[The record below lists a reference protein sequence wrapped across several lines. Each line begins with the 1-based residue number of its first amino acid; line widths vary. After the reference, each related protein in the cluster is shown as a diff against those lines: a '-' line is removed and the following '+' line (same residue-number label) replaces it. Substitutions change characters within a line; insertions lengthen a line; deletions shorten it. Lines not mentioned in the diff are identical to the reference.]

1 MLTETGYLESD
12 DSKGN
17 DVKDK
22 SVAIVGLGNSFSE
35 YILAKIRSEHFDEV
49 WAINAMAGVIYHD
62 KVFMMDPPSRFLDQ
76 KFAGKQTN
84 IMKQRLEAKLNIPI
98 FSCILDERCPDVVEY
113 PLQEVLQ
120 KTKYAYLNNTVAYS
134 IAYAVAQ
141 EVSDIHLYGIDF
153 THKNVAFA
161 EAGRGCCEFWLAIA
175 TAKGIKIH
183 IAHNSSLL
191 DTNVPDDQ
199 KLYGYHRLEDPIV
212 STVTQ
217 GSMLITRKSKL
228 EPPNPI
234 EETPNIVGRKDI
246 PGVTYEE

>member
-1 MLTETGYLESD
+1 MLIEMDYLESEG
-12 DSKGN
+12 SKGTK
-17 DVKDK
+17 VKNK

-35 YILAKIRSEHFDEV
+35 YVLAKIRSEHFDEV
-49 WAINAMAGVIYHD
+49 WAINAMSGVIYHD

-113 PLQEVLQ
+113 PLQEVLE

-141 EVSDIHLYGIDF
+141 EVADIHLYGIDF

-161 EAGRGCCEFWLAIA
+161 EAGRACCEFWLAIA

-191 DTNVPDDQ
+191 DTNIPDDQ
-199 KLYGYHRLEDPIV
+199 KLYGYHRLDDPIV